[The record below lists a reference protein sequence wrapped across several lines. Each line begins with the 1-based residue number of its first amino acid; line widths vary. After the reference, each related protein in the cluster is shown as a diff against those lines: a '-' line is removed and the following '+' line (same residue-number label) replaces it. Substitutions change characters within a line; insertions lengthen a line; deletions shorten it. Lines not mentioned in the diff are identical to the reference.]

1 MARAKPKS
9 KPKDQGASKLDQAK
23 NFLKYEII
31 GLTLIALAILGLA
44 ASGWVGRTIDYVFIL
59 LGGNWDWLLEWYL
72 IYYALYMMIKRERL
86 KVNARQWGIVLF
98 MIVILTWS
106 HLNLYDS
113 LNKAKFKEPPNM
125 WSATLDRIS
134 AQANYNTEV
143 PVDKVGVAKPKPSA
157 GGGLTGYV
165 VFQSTHYLFDTA
177 GTLFVLVIG
186 GLISILLVTKR
197 SLVMTLGNG
206 KQRAA
211 KRMSGTWEA
220 IREWPSLLRE
230 KKEARRE
237 EKANEREADKK
248 SKKKAVVSF
257 PDNTPP
263 WDAGEDEQAVVAE
276 PKVVEIALAEP
287 SLAATPETSEG
298 DLGFTVRS
306 FADQLIREQQWETD
320 GPAADEPSI
329 ELPRFVQVPESPQ
342 IKVQFP
348 SEPFAKPAHEPP
360 RMPSVPT
367 KPVKG
372 VPGEAEPD
380 DVMKLDFTPVVED
393 PYEIPPMSLLDLP
406 KNGPARVGVNAVKS
420 NARKLEQ
427 TFESFGVQVKVIN
440 AQIGPTVTQ
449 YEVQPA
455 VGVKVSKIVN
465 LSDDIALALAAKD
478 IRIEAPIPG
487 KSAVGIEVPN
497 SEVAVV
503 TLREVLE
510 TPEFLQSDN
519 KLSVVLG
526 RDISG
531 QPIVGNLA
539 KMPHVLVAGATGSGK
554 SVCVNGIITSILYKA
569 KPSEVKFIMV
579 DPKMVE
585 LNVYNGIPHLM
596 APVVTDPRRAAYALK
611 KVVAEMEHRYEL
623 FSKTG
628 MRNMDGYNAMMVE
641 KGAQPLPYI
650 VVIVDELADLMMV
663 APGDVEDAICR
674 LAQMARAAGIHMI
687 IATQRPSVD
696 VITGVIKA
704 NIPSRIAFAVS
715 SQVDSRTI
723 LDGSGAEKL
732 LGRGDML
739 YLPVGASKPVRVQGA
754 FLSDSEVERVV
765 SYAKAQGEANYT
777 VDLSGPSAE
786 DEKGQGDEDLD
797 DLFYD
802 AVTLIAETQQA
813 SVSLLQ
819 RKLKVGYARAAR
831 LVDQMEDR
839 GFVGPFEGSKPREV
853 RVTRDQWAMMQQGGA
868 TSE

>member
-1 MARAKPKS
+1 MARAKGKGKGAKS
-9 KPKDQGASKLDQAK
+9 AGKIEQTKQ
-23 NFLKYEII
+23 FLKFELI
-31 GLTLIALAILGLA
+31 GLSLIALAMLGLA
-44 ASGWVGRTIDYVFIL
+44 AQGWVGKTVDYLFIL
-59 LGGNWDWLLEWYL
+59 LGGNWDWLLESYL
-72 IYYALYMMIKRERL
+72 IYLAVYLMIKRQRL
-86 KVNARQWGIVLF
+86 KMTARQWGLIVFFL
-98 MIVILTWS
+98 VLLTWS
-106 HLNLYDS
+106 HMNLYDTITRGH
-113 LNKAKFKEPPNM
+113 PNVAPDLFD
-125 WSATLDRIS
+125 ATMDRIN
-134 AQANYNTEV
+134 AQSDYNTEI
-143 PVDKVGVAKPKPSA
+143 PTKNGVAIEKPSA
-157 GGGLTGYV
+157 GGGLTG
-165 VFQSTHYLFDTA
+165 FLIFSITHYLFDTA
-177 GTLFVLVIG
+177 GTLFVLVMAGIMAVI
-186 GLISILLVTKR
+186 LITKK
-197 SLVMTLGNG
+197 SLVATLGNG
-206 KQRAA
+206 RDKMAM
-211 KRMSGTWEA
+211 RMAGIYDSL
-220 IREWPSLLRE
+220 REWPSLLKEKRE
-230 KKEARRE
+230 KSKQNKQNAKPKEAGE
-237 EKANEREADKK
+237 EVSPLWELDDDEFAAVTELEPVQKKVEQHSERQQA
-248 SKKKAVVSF
+248 A
-257 PDNTPP
+257 P
-263 WDAGEDEQAVVAE
+263 EQN
-276 PKVVEIALAEP
+276 
-287 SLAATPETSEG
+287 SG
-298 DLGFTVRS
+298 DLSFTVRS
-306 FADQLIREQQWETD
+306 FADQLIAEQQTE
-320 GPAADEPSI
+320 GQEKGADEAVDV
-329 ELPRFVQVPESPQ
+329 PRFVQQTDSPQ
-342 IKVQFP
+342 IKIQFP
-348 SEPFAKPAHEPP
+348 VKQGQVPLDPP
-360 RMPSVPT
+360 I
-367 KPVKG
+367 KG
-372 VPGEAEPD
+372 VS
-380 DVMKLDFTPVVED
+380 KLDEPVDLQLDFQPVQED
-393 PYEIPPMSLLDLP
+393 FYEVPPLSLLDAP
-406 KNGPARVGVNAVKS
+406 KGGQKGMGIAGVKA

-427 TFESFGVQVKVIN
+427 TFESFGVTVKVIN

-487 KSAVGIEVPN
+487 KSAIGIEVPN
-497 SEVAVV
+497 TEVAVV

-510 TPEFLQSDN
+510 AQEFSGN
-519 KLSVVLG
+519 ESKMTIALG

-531 QPIVGNLA
+531 LPIVGTLS
-539 KMPHVLVAGATGSGK
+539 KMPHLLVAGATGSGK
-554 SVCVNGIITSILYKA
+554 SVCVNGIITSILYRA

-628 MRNMDGYNAMMVE
+628 CRNIDGYNALMNE

-723 LDGSGAEKL
+723 LDSGGAEKL

-754 FLSDSEVERVV
+754 FLSDAEVERVV
-765 SYAKAQGEANYT
+765 TYAKTQGEANYT
-777 VDLSGPSAE
+777 VDLTSPQGE
-786 DEKGQGDEDLD
+786 DGKGAGDDDLD

-802 AVTLIAETQQA
+802 AVTLIVDSQQA

-853 RVTRDQWAMMQQGGA
+853 KITRDQWAMMQQA
-868 TSE
+868 ASE

>member
-1 MARAKPKS
+1 MARAKRKGT
-9 KPKDQGASKLDQAK
+9 GAKGTGKIEQTK
-23 NFLKYEII
+23 QFLKFELI
-31 GLTLIALAILGLA
+31 GLSLIALAMLGLA
-44 ASGWVGRTIDYVFIL
+44 AQGWVGKTVDYLFIL

-72 IYYALYMMIKRERL
+72 IYVAVYLMIRRQRL
-86 KVNARQWGIVLF
+86 KMTARQWGLIVFLLV
-98 MIVILTWS
+98 MVTWS
-106 HLNLYDS
+106 HMNLYDTITRGH
-113 LNKAKFKEPPNM
+113 PNTQPDLFDVTM
-125 WSATLDRIS
+125 DRIS
-134 AQANYNTEV
+134 AQSDYNSVV
-143 PVDKVGVAKPKPSA
+143 PTKNGEPIPRPSA
-157 GGGLTGYV
+157 GGGLTG
-165 VFQSTHYLFDTA
+165 FLIFSITHFLFDTA
-177 GTLFVLVIG
+177 GTLFVLVMASIMAV
-186 GLISILLVTKR
+186 ILLTKK
-197 SLVMTLGNG
+197 SLVTMLGNG
-206 KQRAA
+206 RDKMST
-211 KRMSGTWEA
+211 RMASLFESLS
-220 IREWPSLLRE
+220 EWWSLLWE
-230 KKEARRE
+230 KRGKAKQERKSRAEAKGASGDSASLWELE
-237 EKANEREADKK
+237 EDELAAMTELAPPANLANAEQQRSTEQQEQEREDM
-248 SKKKAVVSF
+248 
-257 PDNTPP
+257 P
-263 WDAGEDEQAVVAE
+263 
-276 PKVVEIALAEP
+276 
-287 SLAATPETSEG
+287 
-298 DLGFTVRS
+298 FTVRS
-306 FADQLIREQQWETD
+306 FADQVALEQQPEASEQGPDDELDVPKFVQGNNSGQIKIQFPVKPSTAPIDAPHQLPEFPLKGVAKQEDQID
-320 GPAADEPSI
+320 GKPDFQPAQEDLY
-329 ELPRFVQVPESPQ
+329 ELPPL
-342 IKVQFP
+342 
-348 SEPFAKPAHEPP
+348 
-360 RMPSVPT
+360 T
-367 KPVKG
+367 
-372 VPGEAEPD
+372 
-380 DVMKLDFTPVVED
+380 
-393 PYEIPPMSLLDLP
+393 LLDP
-406 KNGPARVGVNAVKS
+406 QKAGQKGMGIAGVKA

-427 TFESFGVQVKVIN
+427 TFESFGVSVKVVN
-440 AQIGPTVTQ
+440 AQIGPAVTQ

-487 KSAVGIEVPN
+487 KSAIGIEVPN
-497 SEVAVV
+497 TEVAVV
-503 TLREVLE
+503 TQREVLE
-510 TPEFLQSDN
+510 ASEFSGNDS
-519 KLSVVLG
+519 KMTIALG

-531 QPIVGNLA
+531 LPIVGNLA
-539 KMPHVLVAGATGSGK
+539 KMPHLLVAGATGSGK
-554 SVCVNGIITSILYKA
+554 SVCINGIITSILYKA

-628 MRNMDGYNAMMVE
+628 CRNIDGFNALMSE
-641 KGAQPLPYI
+641 KGAQALPYI

-723 LDGSGAEKL
+723 LDSGGAEKL

-754 FLSDSEVERVV
+754 FLSDGEVERVV
-765 SYAKAQGEANYT
+765 SYAKSQGEANYT
-777 VDLSGPSAE
+777 VDLNTI
-786 DEKGQGDEDLD
+786 QGDDGNGAADEELD

-802 AVTLIAETQQA
+802 AVTLIVENQQA

-853 RVTRDQWAMMQQGGA
+853 KITRDQWAMMQQSA
-868 TSE
+868 SE

>member
-1 MARAKPKS
+1 MAKAKSNS
-9 KPKDQGASKLDQAK
+9 KVDVAK

-31 GLTLIALAILGLA
+31 GICLIGVAILGLA
-44 ASGWVGRTIDYVFIL
+44 AAGWVGKTVDYLFIL
-59 LGGNWDWLLEWYL
+59 LGGNFDWLLESFL
-72 IYYALYMMIKRERL
+72 IYYALYLMVRRQRIRMTS
-86 KVNARQWGIVLF
+86 RQWGLIVFLLV
-98 MIVILTWS
+98 MLTWS
-106 HLNLYDS
+106 HMNLYDS
-113 LNKAKFKEPPNM
+113 ITKAHLKVQPDMLSVTME
-125 WSATLDRIS
+125 RINL
-134 AQANYNTEV
+134 QADFNSDV
-143 PVDKVGVAKPKPSA
+143 PLAANGQAKPKPSA

-165 VFQSTHYLFDTA
+165 FFMSTHYLFDTI
-177 GTLFVLVIG
+177 GTMFVLLMS
-186 GLISILLVTKR
+186 GLVAIILITKK
-197 SLVMTLGNG
+197 SLVGMLGEG
-206 KQRAA
+206 RDRAA
-211 KRMSGTWEA
+211 KRMSGVWESL
-220 IREWPSLLRE
+220 REWPSLLRE
-230 KKEARRE
+230 KKEKKPHK
-237 EKANEREADKK
+237 EKAPKEKKKPAALFHDPDPAPWEADEDEFAAGSGALAAEAEPERE
-248 SKKKAVVSF
+248 
-257 PDNTPP
+257 
-263 WDAGEDEQAVVAE
+263 
-276 PKVVEIALAEP
+276 
-287 SLAATPETSEG
+287 
-298 DLGFTVRS
+298 FTIQS
-306 FADQLIREQQWETD
+306 FADQLVLEQRLEEQGAGEERD
-320 GPAADEPSI
+320 FGLPS
-329 ELPRFVQVPESPQ
+329 FVQAQDSPQ

-348 SEPFAKPAHEPP
+348 HEQPAPP
-360 RMPSVPT
+360 VQAPP
-367 KPVKG
+367 KKEIKLKG
-372 VPGEAEPD
+372 VPGEDAADEL
-380 DVMKLDFTPVVED
+380 LDLMTQVQTDEH
-393 PYEIPPMSLLDLP
+393 YELPPMSLLDAP
-406 KNGPARVGVNAVKS
+406 KGGGRNVGVNSVKA
-420 NARKLEQ
+420 NAKKLEQ
-427 TFESFGVQVKVIN
+427 TFESFGVSVKVVN

-455 VGVKVSKIVN
+455 VGVKVSRIVN

-510 TPEFLQSDN
+510 SPEFQNSDG
-519 KLSVVLG
+519 KLTVALG

-531 QPIVGNLA
+531 QPIIGNLA

-628 MRNMDGYNAMMVE
+628 CRNMDGYNALMVE
-641 KGAQPLPYI
+641 RGAQPLPYI

-739 YLPVGASKPVRVQGA
+739 YLPVGASKPVRVQGN

-765 SYAKAQGEANYT
+765 NAVKEQQQAQYT
-777 VDLSGPSAE
+777 VDLSGPQESE
-786 DEKGQGDEDLD
+786 SGQGDDEVD

-802 AVTLIAETQQA
+802 AVNLVIDAQQA

-853 RVTRDQWAMMQQGGA
+853 LLTREQWMMMQQA
-868 TSE
+868 ASE

>member
-1 MARAKPKS
+1 MARAKSS
-9 KPKDQGASKLDQAK
+9 KDSKLEQTK
-23 NFLKYEII
+23 HFMKYEII
-31 GLTLIALAILGLA
+31 GLSLITLAILGLA
-44 ASGWVGRTIDYVFIL
+44 ASGWVGKMVDYFFIL
-59 LGGNWDWLLEWYL
+59 VGGNFDWVLEWYL
-72 IYYALYMMIKRERL
+72 IYYALYLMIKRQRL
-86 KVNARQWGIVLF
+86 KMTARQSGILIFLVV
-98 MIVILTWS
+98 MMTWS
-106 HLNLYDS
+106 HMNLYDS
-113 LNKAKFKEPPNM
+113 LTKAHIKDRPDMF
-125 WSATLDRIS
+125 AVTIDRIS
-134 AQANYNTEV
+134 AQADFDKEV
-143 PVDKVGVAKPKPSA
+143 PVAAGGKVKVKPSA

-177 GTLFVLVIG
+177 GTLFVLLMGTLVSII
-186 GLISILLVTKR
+186 LITKR
-197 SLVMTLGNG
+197 SLVAVLGEG
-206 KQRAA
+206 RDKAA
-211 KRMSGTWEA
+211 NRLSGIWQS
-220 IREWPSLLRE
+220 IREWPELLKEKREKKRQSTESNKLRE
-230 KKEARRE
+230 KAGKGGTVAPWDVDEEEFAAVAETNHDVRSSEAR
-237 EKANEREADKK
+237 D
-248 SKKKAVVSF
+248 
-257 PDNTPP
+257 
-263 WDAGEDEQAVVAE
+263 DA
-276 PKVVEIALAEP
+276 
-287 SLAATPETSEG
+287 S
-298 DLGFTVRS
+298 FTVSS
-306 FADQLIREQQWETD
+306 FADQLILEQQER
-320 GPAADEPSI
+320 GGAAADKHEQEPDFTI
-329 ELPRFVQVPESPQ
+329 ELPKFMISEDSPQ
-342 IKVQFP
+342 IKVKFP
-348 SEPFAKPAHEPP
+348 VNPSARPQEVPLSQAQPP
-360 RMPSVPT
+360 NPGPL
-367 KPVKG
+367 KG
-372 VPGEAEPD
+372 VPGLEEAPIDIPLELGP
-380 DVMKLDFTPVVED
+380 PPED
-393 PYEIPPMSLLDLP
+393 EQYEIPPLSLLDPP
-406 KNGPARVGVNAVKS
+406 KNGQRNIGVGSVKS
-420 NARKLEQ
+420 NAKKLEQ
-427 TFESFGVQVKVIN
+427 TFESFGVSVKVVN
-440 AQIGPTVTQ
+440 VQIGPTVTQ

-455 VGVKVSKIVN
+455 TGVKVSRIVN
-465 LSDDIALALAAKD
+465 LADDIALALAAKD

-497 SEVAVV
+497 TEVAVV

-510 TPEFLQSDN
+510 MPEFSAGDA
-519 KLSVVLG
+519 KLTIALG

-531 QPIVGNLA
+531 RPIVGNLA
-539 KMPHVLVAGATGSGK
+539 KMPHLLVAGATGSGK

-628 MRNMDGYNAMMVE
+628 CRNIDGYNAMMNE
-641 KGAQPLPYI
+641 KGGRPLPFI

-723 LDGSGAEKL
+723 LDSGGAEKL

-754 FLSDSEVERVV
+754 FLSDAEVERVV
-765 SYAKAQGEANYT
+765 GAVKAQGEARYT
-777 VDLSGPSAE
+777 VDLSAPQG
-786 DEKGQGDEDLD
+786 DEGNGQGDDDLD
-797 DLFYD
+797 DLFHS
-802 AVTLIAETQQA
+802 AVQLVVETQQA

-853 RVTRDQWAMMQQGGA
+853 LVTRDQWQMMQQQNA
-868 TSE
+868 E